1 VSIRRADDKRT
12 FLMAFSR
19 RMTAVRV
26 KKTRQ
31 IIMKRAAK
39 ALAAAPSPSY
49 KHRERIFARY

>member
-1 VSIRRADDKRT
+1 VSIRQADDKRT
-12 FLMAFSR
+12 FLMAFSGGIA
-19 RMTAVRV
+19 AVRV

-31 IIMKRAAK
+31 NITKPAAK

>member
-1 VSIRRADDKRT
+1 
-12 FLMAFSR
+12 MAFSR
-19 RMTAVRV
+19 KTTAVRV

-31 IIMKRAAK
+31 INMKRAAK